1 MTARPDLAP
10 DQDAATDDGENR
22 RIYQRALKELT
33 GCLLHGDKEA
43 DCLILDL
50 SASGAKVQI
59 DGQVYSED
67 GTFNLSLAE
76 KLKIAA
82 PVDLPV
88 EVVWQRGSVAG
99 LRFLRDPAEIAQAL
113 ESLLP
118 EELLV
123 PEKPLEK

>member
-1 MTARPDLAP
+1 MAARTDLQAVEDP
-10 DQDAATDDGENR
+10 ATDDGSNR
-22 RIYQRALKELT
+22 RTYQRALKELT
-33 GCLLHGDKEA
+33 GCLLHEGQQA

-59 DGQVYSED
+59 DEQMFSDD

-88 EVVWQRGSVAG
+88 EVVWQRGSIAG
-99 LRFLRDPAEIAQAL
+99 LRFLRDPAEVAQAL
-113 ESLLP
+113 EALLP
-118 EELLV
+118 PDCLI
-123 PEKPLEK
+123 PEKDSDC